1 MFHNVLD
8 VYKSCFSV
16 YTNPE
21 RFLGYAFAHTVC
33 GVSLAISFC
42 HLSAM
47 FDDVMLRRVVVR
59 PLFVLIFAIHG
70 LRTLFDVEL
79 FSFLNCNSVS
89 KGFGTPGKYFWPP
102 LYICILQ

>member
-1 MFHNVLD
+1 
-8 VYKSCFSV
+8 
-16 YTNPE
+16 
-21 RFLGYAFAHTVC
+21 
-33 GVSLAISFC
+33 
-42 HLSAM
+42 M

-79 FSFLNCNSVS
+79 CSFLNCNSVS

-102 LYICILQ
+102 LYVCEYLLAYCLPINLCVVFR